1 MNSFLLEAKGEHMSS
16 EEIKA
21 RMLNTFMDAFNN
33 GNLAALD
40 TICAPNMVDHS
51 TAAAPGQPNDP
62 EGFKKRVNSHRIGV
76 PDLHFSI
83 MNMIIEDDFLAYQ
96 WEMVG
101 THTGP
106 YMGRPPSGNPIRIV
120 GMNMERLENGQ
131 IVEHWSYPDK
141 LAALQ
146 QIGAIPA

>member
-1 MNSFLLEAKGEHMSS
+1 MSS
-16 EEIKA
+16 EDVKT
-21 RMLNTFMDAFNN
+21 RMFNTFMDAFNN
-33 GNLAALD
+33 GNLSALD

-51 TAAAPGQPNDP
+51 TAAASGQPNDL
-62 EGFKKRVNSHRIGV
+62 EGFKKRVNGHRIGI

-83 MNMIIEDDFLAYQ
+83 MNLIIEGELMAFQ
-96 WEMVG
+96 WEMNG
-101 THTGP
+101 TNTGP

-146 QIGAIPA
+146 QIGAIPS

>member
-1 MNSFLLEAKGEHMSS
+1 MTS

-21 RMLNTFMDAFNN
+21 RMLNIFMDAFNH

-40 TICAPNMVDHS
+40 MVCAPNMVDHS
-51 TAAAPGQPNDP
+51 TAAAPGQPNDL
-62 EGFKKRVNSHRIGV
+62 EGFKKRVNGHRVGM
-76 PDLHFSI
+76 PNLHFSI
-83 MNMIIEDDFLAYQ
+83 MNMILEGDYLAFQ
-96 WEMVG
+96 WEMNG

-106 YMGRPPSGNPIRIV
+106 YMGRPPSGNPVRIV
-120 GMNMERLENGQ
+120 GMNMERLENGL